1 MENITPE
8 EVMQMDMDSLASKI
22 AEIKPVI
29 EYVDILD
36 RPPQIGCAYAIRI
49 LGKDL
54 GSCLCVKDRPSTQP
68 MFVSVNG
75 NAPIGGIKKKAMLY
89 SDDCMRIK
97 LPDSYELDTDW
108 MFHGLLFKVNLDSVQ
123 PHDVMLKLLK

>member
-1 MENITPE
+1 MDNITPE
-8 EVMQMDMDSLASKI
+8 EVMQMDIDSLKSKM
-22 AEIKPVI
+22 AEMRHVV

-36 RPPQIGCAYAIRI
+36 RPPQLGCAYAIRI

-75 NAPIGGIKKKAMLY
+75 DAPIGGIKKKAILY
-89 SDDCMRIK
+89 S
-97 LPDSYELDTDW
+97 EDW
-108 MFHGLLFKVNLDSVQ
+108 MFYGLLFKVNLDSVQ
-123 PHDVMLKLLK
+123 PHDVMLKLLGTLWNKNL